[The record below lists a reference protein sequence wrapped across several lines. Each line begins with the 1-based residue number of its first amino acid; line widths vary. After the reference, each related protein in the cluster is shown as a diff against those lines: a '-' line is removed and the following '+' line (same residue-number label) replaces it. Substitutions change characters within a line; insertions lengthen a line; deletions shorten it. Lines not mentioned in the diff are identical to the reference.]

1 MISGDRPLASVRQA
15 RKGRQ
20 MRWVLCV
27 VAVLGLAR
35 PALAQDFDV
44 LRGSQSVGPA
54 AFTNWS
60 GFYAGGQGTYASG
73 GGNFAQATGPLI
85 SYLLR
90 NTTVEQ
96 DFNISG
102 WQVLGKSDSTT
113 TGFGGFAG
121 YNSQWANVILGLEAN
136 YTHAQWY
143 GSSSDSLARRMDAS
157 GTTYDVS
164 VTGTSSIKLTD
175 YGTLRARAGYVMNNF
190 LPYGF
195 VGFAIGHADIT
206 KSATVS
212 DFEYSDST
220 GQLIGCLSSLP
231 SCALTDSDSR
241 SQFIYGYSGGLG
253 LDWAVTQNIFL
264 RAEYEYIQFVGLGGL
279 DLYLNN
285 VRVGGG
291 LKF

>member
-1 MISGDRPLASVRQA
+1 
-15 RKGRQ
+15 
-20 MRWVLCV
+20 MRWLICV
-27 VAVLGLAR
+27 AAVLGLAR

-44 LRGSQSVGPA
+44 LRGSESVGLA
-54 AFTNWS
+54 TYTNWS
-60 GFYAGGQGTYASG
+60 GFYAGGQAAYVSG

-102 WQVLGKSDSTT
+102 WQVLGKSDSAI

-136 YTHAQWY
+136 YTHAEWF
-143 GSSSDSLARRMDAS
+143 GSSSDTLARRMDAS
-157 GTTYDVS
+157 GTTYNVS
-164 VTGTSSIKLTD
+164 VTGTSSIQLSD
-175 YGTLRARAGYVMNNF
+175 YGTLRARAGYVMGNF

-195 VGFAIGHADIT
+195 VGFAIGRADIT
-206 KSATVS
+206 KTATVS
-212 DFEYSDST
+212 DIETSDST
-220 GQLIGCLSSLP
+220 GSVTGCLGGTLP
-231 SCALTDSDSR
+231 ACALTDTDNR
-241 SQFIYGYSGGLG
+241 TNQFIYGYSAGLG
-253 LDWAVTQNIFL
+253 MDWALTQNVFL
-264 RAEYEYIQFVGLGGL
+264 RGEYEFIQFVNLGGL